1 MSIDF
6 SNCSTLFEQAVI
18 WLFGLSIL
26 VVIFSGAFLFGGEKP
41 QGKKISWKRE
51 LLGPLH
57 PLFSKDYLKEEAYI
71 YIKPFYGS
79 IAIIVICIVLI
90 KSMNLCAVNT

>member
-6 SNCSTLFEQAVI
+6 SNCSTFFEQGII

-26 VVIFSGAFLFGGEKP
+26 VVIISGAFLFGGEKP
-41 QGKKISWKRE
+41 QGEKISWKRE

-57 PLFSKDYLKEEAYI
+57 PLFSKKHIKEEAYI

-79 IAIIVICIVLI
+79 ILIIITCIILI
-90 KSMNLCAVNT
+90 KSMTLCGVNT